1 MSLSSLFLLFVYF
14 IYSTVFTEFLYNQN
28 KPLYPAF
35 YQMLMYM
42 WLIIIMVLVIF
53 LFFRFLNL
61 ITYTWI
67 WMELYINVPILMMMM
82 FTSEFQM
89 IKSSLIFFTTWRCCS
104 ALLSPGKYSS
114 WLLMVWLPEQRWTNS
129 VGGVL
134 GKTFM
139 ICFRMPFRLIK
150 CNILKKI
157 DLA

>member
-1 MSLSSLFLLFVYF
+1 MSLSSLFLLF

-28 KPLYPAF
+28 NPLYPAF
-35 YQMLMYM
+35 LLDAYVYV
-42 WLIIIMVLVIF
+42 IIIMVLVIF

-67 WMELYINVPILMMMM
+67 WMELYISVPILMMMM

-114 WLLMVWLPEQRWTNS
+114 WLLMASLLEQRWTNS

-150 CNILKKI
+150 YNILKI
-157 DLA
+157 TGLA